1 MNESRLY
8 QPLTID
14 IFWDSQAHGARGER
28 SGEGLSTPGSDG
40 AGGGDEGSE
49 TLVLLERWVAH
60 FEGSAPDAA
69 ARCSREQLI
78 SQLRHV
84 CKEIGVLL
92 RCTYS
97 HARILPAQEVRVLCV
112 GPCIPRFYL
121 PLVPHP

>member
-1 MNESRLY
+1 VNESRLY

-14 IFWDSQAHGARGER
+14 IFWDSQMHDARG
-28 SGEGLSTPGSDG
+28 GG
-40 AGGGDEGSE
+40 AGEPPPHEACGNTGE

-60 FEGSAPDAA
+60 FEASAPGAA

-97 HARILPAQEVRVLCV
+97 HARILPAQQVRTA
-112 GPCIPRFYL
+112 
-121 PLVPHP
+121 